1 MAGRR
6 LSMKEEAEASAIAEA
21 EAHSRARLLRLTQQ
35 AEAKAQAA
43 THATV
48 KRLEAQWASAERAAE
63 RRGRLAAERAVSDVR
78 NNTMFWQLVSRTAPV
93 HNAQTCPIPVCLG
106 RWRHYSQLT
115 NYM

>member
-1 MAGRR
+1 MAGKR
-6 LSMKEEAEASAIAEA
+6 LSMKEEAEACAIAEA

-63 RRGRLAAERAVSDVR
+63 RRERAVSDVR
-78 NNTMFWQLVSRTAPV
+78 KQQHNVLAVS
-93 HNAQTCPIPVCLG
+93 
-106 RWRHYSQLT
+106 
-115 NYM
+115 

>member
-78 NNTMFWQLVSRTAPV
+78 NNTMCWQLVSRTAPV
-93 HNAQTCPIPVCLG
+93 HNAQTCPSPVCLG
-106 RWRHYSQLT
+106 RWRHY
-115 NYM
+115 